1 MTLNEKIGFS
11 LSLDYKGYILTS
23 LNLLTSL
30 SVCVTQNMIQRM
42 VKENVRNCRV
52 GNPVFL

>member
-1 MTLNEKIGFS
+1 MTLIEKIGFS
-11 LSLDYKGYILTS
+11 LSLDCKGYILTS

-30 SVCVTQNMIQRM
+30 SVCVTQNMIQIM
-42 VKENVRNCRV
+42 GKENVRNCRV